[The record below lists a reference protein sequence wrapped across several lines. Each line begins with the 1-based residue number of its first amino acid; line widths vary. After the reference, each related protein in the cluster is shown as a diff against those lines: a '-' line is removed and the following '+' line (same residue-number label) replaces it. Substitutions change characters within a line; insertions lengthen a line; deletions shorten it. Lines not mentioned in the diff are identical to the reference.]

1 MAYFLQWLIISLLVL
16 IPYWKILSRTGC
28 SKSMIILIFIP
39 VIGIFIY
46 WLVLVTSDWPRFQ
59 YASRTPEA

>member
-1 MAYFLQWLIISLLVL
+1 MSPILSTIVICLLVL

-39 VIGIFIY
+39 VIGIFIF
-46 WLVLVTSDWPRFQ
+46 WLNLATSDWPKFQ
-59 YASRTPEA
+59 YQNDAT

>member
-16 IPYWKILSRTGC
+16 IPYWKILSWTGC

-59 YASRTPEA
+59 YGSRTPEA